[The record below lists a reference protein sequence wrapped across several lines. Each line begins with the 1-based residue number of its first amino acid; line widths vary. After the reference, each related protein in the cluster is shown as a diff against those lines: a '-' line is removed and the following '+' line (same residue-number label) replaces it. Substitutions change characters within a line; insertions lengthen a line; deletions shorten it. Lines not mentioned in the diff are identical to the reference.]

1 MRFISHTQQISFFQI
16 SAKRMYVVH
25 VISILNKKE
34 LNGIGTYHFGVLYIH
49 ISMLPF
55 RFQRQI
61 CFSLGAFVLTV
72 LTYRV
77 KKIQFKAIP

>member
-34 LNGIGTYHFGVLYIH
+34 LNGIGTYHFGVLYI
-49 ISMLPF
+49 LPF
-55 RFQRQI
+55 RFQWQI
-61 CFSLGAFVLTV
+61 CFSLHIYTISSS
-72 LTYRV
+72 RMEW
-77 KKIQFKAIP
+77 